1 SSSQGDKVSFVFQG
15 VTTTI
20 GKNAAEIEG
29 YLKNIGSVN
38 FAGAMENRAA
48 SLDGAISNLG
58 DAWDNLFLSM
68 SQDGSGALIETG
80 VRGISDALKVAA
92 ENSDILTRAALV
104 GATSW
109 TTYYIATKLAAKG
122 NTKLAKS
129 FSLAGAAL
137 VGWEI
142 GSYLSDE
149 FSVVRQAGISLVS
162 GLANMWEHVKYGVQ
176 AMGAVIV
183 AAYEG
188 FINTIK
194 QSFGGM
200 VVMVSDGMKSLGMGG
215 ETTANM
221 DAFVANLSIGTDAS
235 EKLTSKLE
243 GLAAARDKA
252 IAGNDAIAVQMF
264 KEAEDKP
271 KASNVIK
278 ADFGSNPKAS
288 IASGET
294 DAQKEKRIAKEEEAT
309 AKVISLAQA
318 KFDRL
323 ANIEVTATMAEEDR
337 VNQKYKRKLEA
348 LKGERDTLSEHHAL
362 TDEQQALFNDAEKAI
377 ALQQSSDLAAI
388 RKRVSDK
395 EAGDRKKIDDKKLKG
410 EATFWSDTMSLTSSK
425 SEDLFNI
432 GKAAKLAQATMSG
445 FSAATL
451 AWEAGMLTGPWTAAA
466 YTAASL
472 AKTGTLI
479 SSIASTSFGGGA
491 GTPSAS
497 GGGAPSVNEPSN
509 TGSTNQTPP
518 DQAPAQTVHV
528 YFQGNVMNEQ
538 YVNEVV
544 VPMIQDGVTNGD
556 MMLIAPDSANAQV
569 LAA

>member
-48 SLDGAISNLG
+48 TLDGAISNLG

-129 FSLAGAAL
+129 FSLVGAAL
-137 VGWEI
+137 VGLEI

-149 FSVVRQAGISLVS
+149 FSVVRQAGIAMAA
-162 GLANMWEHVKYGVQ
+162 GLSNVWEYVKFGAKV
-176 AMGAVIV
+176 MGAGIV
-183 AAYEG
+183 AAFDG
-188 FINTIK
+188 FINTIQNK
-194 QSFGGM
+194 LADLVFVASAA
-200 VVMVSDGMKSLGMGG
+200 MKFAGLEN
-215 ETTANM
+215 ETTAAMDKFVLGIYNQENAWDSLTKKVKGFSDERDNAVNNN
-221 DAFVANLSIGTDAS
+221 DAFYSKTFADA
-235 EKLTSKLE
+235 
-243 GLAAARDKA
+243 A
-252 IAGNDAIAVQMF
+252 
-264 KEAEDKP
+264 DKP

-278 ADFGSNPKAS
+278 ADFGSNPPDKPS
-288 IASGET
+288 LTET
-294 DAQKEKRIAKEEEAT
+294 DAQKEARLAKEKEAT

-348 LKGERDTLSEHHAL
+348 LQGERDTLSEHHAL
-362 TDEQQALFNDAEKAI
+362 TDEQQA
-377 ALQQSSDLAAI
+377 
-388 RKRVSDK
+388 
-395 EAGDRKKIDDKKLKG
+395 
-410 EATFWSDTMSLTSSK
+410 
-425 SEDLFNI
+425 
-432 GKAAKLAQATMSG
+432 
-445 FSAATL
+445 
-451 AWEAGMLTGPWTAAA
+451 
-466 YTAASL
+466 
-472 AKTGTLI
+472 
-479 SSIASTSFGGGA
+479 
-491 GTPSAS
+491 
-497 GGGAPSVNEPSN
+497 
-509 TGSTNQTPP
+509 
-518 DQAPAQTVHV
+518 
-528 YFQGNVMNEQ
+528 
-538 YVNEVV
+538 
-544 VPMIQDGVTNGD
+544 
-556 MMLIAPDSANAQV
+556 
-569 LAA
+569 